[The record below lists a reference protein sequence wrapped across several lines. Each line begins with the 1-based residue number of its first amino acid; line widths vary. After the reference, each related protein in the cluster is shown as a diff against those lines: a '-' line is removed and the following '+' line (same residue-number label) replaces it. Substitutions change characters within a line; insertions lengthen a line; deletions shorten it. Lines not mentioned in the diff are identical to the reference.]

1 MRQNEIIPR
10 TIYEYYSDRQQEFNR
25 LIKQLKTCCCFP
37 TRKKIKLRLEEL
49 HIILSRDYMLSKN
62 ELVQI
67 LGIKYKELKKY
78 PELVE
83 INRKRKELKRLIA

>member
-1 MRQNEIIPR
+1 
-10 TIYEYYSDRQQEFNR
+10 
-25 LIKQLKTCCCFP
+25 
-37 TRKKIKLRLEEL
+37 
-49 HIILSRDYMLSKN
+49 MLSKN
-62 ELVQI
+62 ELVQV

>member
-1 MRQNEIIPR
+1 MGQNEIIPR
-10 TIYEYYSDRQQEFNR
+10 TIYEYYLDRQQEFNR
-25 LIKQLKTCCCFP
+25 LVKQLKTCCCFP

-49 HIILSRDYMLSKN
+49 NIILSRDYMLSKN
-62 ELVQI
+62 ELVQV